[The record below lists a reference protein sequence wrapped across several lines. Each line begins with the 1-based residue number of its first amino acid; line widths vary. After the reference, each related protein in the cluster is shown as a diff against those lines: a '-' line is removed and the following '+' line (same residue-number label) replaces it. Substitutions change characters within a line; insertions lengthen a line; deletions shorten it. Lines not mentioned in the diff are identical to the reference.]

1 MPLDIETIRC
11 AMEENKKINPA
22 SIREWLMLVGILWSV
37 LIWCVSIYGLPDR
50 VSTLEDRMKAQ
61 ELRAAELNIKIDMVL
76 DDTKT
81 IKSFV
86 LNTHGEH

>member
-1 MPLDIETIRC
+1 
-11 AMEENKKINPA
+11 MEERKKVNPA

-86 LNTHGEH
+86 LSTHGEH

>member
-1 MPLDIETIRC
+1 
-11 AMEENKKINPA
+11 MEENKKINPT

-86 LNTHGEH
+86 LSTHGEH

>member
-1 MPLDIETIRC
+1 
-11 AMEENKKINPA
+11 MEEHKKINPT

-86 LNTHGEH
+86 LSAHGEH

>member
-1 MPLDIETIRC
+1 
-11 AMEENKKINPA
+11 MEERKKINPA

-86 LNTHGEH
+86 LSTHGEH

>member
-1 MPLDIETIRC
+1 
-11 AMEENKKINPA
+11 MEENKIINPS

-61 ELRAAELNIKIDMVL
+61 ERRAAELNIKIDMVL

>member
-1 MPLDIETIRC
+1 
-11 AMEENKKINPA
+11 MEEHKKINPT

-86 LNTHGEH
+86 LSTHGEH

>member
-1 MPLDIETIRC
+1 
-11 AMEENKKINPA
+11 MEEHKKINPA
-22 SIREWLMLVGILWSV
+22 SIHEWIMLIGILWSV
-37 LIWCVSIYGLPDR
+37 IIWCISVYGLPDR

-61 ELRAAELNIKIDMVL
+61 ELRTAELNIKIDMVL

-86 LNTHGEH
+86 LSTHGEH

>member
-1 MPLDIETIRC
+1 
-11 AMEENKKINPA
+11 MEEHKKINPT

>member
-1 MPLDIETIRC
+1 
-11 AMEENKKINPA
+11 MEERKKINPA

>member
-1 MPLDIETIRC
+1 
-11 AMEENKKINPA
+11 MEEHKKINPT

-50 VSTLEDRMKAQ
+50 VSTLEDRTKAQ

-86 LNTHGEH
+86 LSTHGEH

>member
-1 MPLDIETIRC
+1 
-11 AMEENKKINPA
+11 MEDTKKINPTN
-22 SIREWLMLVGILWSV
+22 IREWLMLVGILWSV

-86 LNTHGEH
+86 LNTHGER

>member
-1 MPLDIETIRC
+1 
-11 AMEENKKINPA
+11 MEERKKINPT

-86 LNTHGEH
+86 LSTHGEH